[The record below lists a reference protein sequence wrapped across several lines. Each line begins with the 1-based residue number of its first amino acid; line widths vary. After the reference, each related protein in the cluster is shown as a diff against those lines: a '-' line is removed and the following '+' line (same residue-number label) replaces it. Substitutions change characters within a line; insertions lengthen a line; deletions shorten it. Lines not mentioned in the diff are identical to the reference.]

1 MRAVF
6 GASAHGSMR
15 LVVVTPRS
23 DVSWR
28 AHDATEGRCD
38 RAGRVIGVIVIV
50 RPVTGVA
57 NPGQLIALAAA
68 VGFGIS
74 IAVVKSLTGTELTLA
89 IIFWMLV
96 VQSTAGF
103 LCRRN

>member
-1 MRAVF
+1 M
-6 GASAHGSMR
+6 
-15 LVVVTPRS
+15 VVVTPRS

-38 RAGRVIGVIVIV
+38 RAGRVVGVIVIV

-74 IAVVKSLTGTELTLA
+74 IAMVKSLTGTELTLA
-89 IIFWMLV
+89 NIFGCWWCNRLPASYAEGTSILRDV
-96 VQSTAGF
+96 I
-103 LCRRN
+103 LR